1 MRRPALRTAWAF
13 AVGVLLARFLPPPPS
28 ILLIPSVLLVSLCV
42 LLRKFGRSEG
52 PSGTFLFCA
61 LFVSLGALRYV
72 TSLYLPPDHI
82 GSSRYFGLK
91 VALRG
96 KVKESSTTEWGWT
109 RVVVDL
115 KEVNG
120 RRLKGKV
127 LTFAR
132 KGPPPPPG
140 SVVETYG
147 LLRRPKVPRNPGEL
161 DSRATLERRGIYG
174 VVYTGSLKVVGR
186 GGGLPALR
194 SYIRR
199 ALEMDLPKLHSD
211 VLKGLVLGERAG
223 LPESLREAFARSG
236 TSHILAVS
244 GLHIGFIAALTFSLL
259 RILRVPRRVTVPVTL
274 GVLTFYAFL
283 VDLRPSVLR
292 AVVLAF
298 LVLSGTLLER
308 DADLLNGLGAAAL
321 VVLGFRPRD
330 LMDVSFQLS
339 FSAVAAIVLLYRPI
353 YATISNVL
361 KGKILGRI
369 SSLMAVSISAQL
381 GTAPVLAYHFG
392 RLSFVGPLVNLLV
405 VPMAGGIVALG
416 MLSILSYPIWPGLSS
431 AWNGANYLLI
441 SGLVASV
448 KVASSLPFSSV
459 RLPGPSLALLFGYAT
474 ALLSLS
480 PDTGWRPVLR
490 KVLFFSGLVS
500 LNFWAWGGLL
510 RPEGLEVHFL
520 DLGRGEASFL
530 RFPDGRTILVGRWDE
545 RGWGRTVS
553 PFLRHEGVEGLD
565 LVLATGDIGGLTSM
579 LKHLKARYIVS
590 LEEGL
595 AQKGGTLI
603 AGPGD
608 SLVGFGILVLGRG
621 TFRLSYG
628 GFSVLFVGDEKEG
641 RLLRWSR
648 KLRADLLSLGREG
661 ASPRLVGAVR
671 PKVIVTSGRCDRGLP
686 ARVLCLRR
694 TGAVS
699 IYVGKGKWKVSTML

>member
-1 MRRPALRTAWAF
+1 MRRPALRTASAF
-13 AVGVLLARFLPPPPS
+13 AVGVMLARFLSPPPS
-28 ILLIPSVLLVSLCV
+28 ILLISSVLLVLLCI

-52 PSGTFLFCA
+52 PSGTVLFFV
-61 LFVSLGALRYV
+61 LFVSSGALRYV
-72 TSLYLPPDHI
+72 TSLRLPPDHI
-82 GSSRYFGLK
+82 GSSRYFGLE

-96 KVKESSTTEWGWT
+96 KVTESSTTEGGWT
-109 RVVVDL
+109 RVEVDL
-115 KEVNG
+115 KEVDG

-127 LTFAR
+127 LILAR

-140 SVVETYG
+140 SLVEAYG
-147 LLRRPKVPRNPGEL
+147 LLRRPRVPRNPGEP
-161 DSRATLERRGIYG
+161 DTRATLERRGIYG
-174 VVYTGSLKVVGR
+174 VVYTGSLEVVGR

-199 ALEMDLPKLHSD
+199 ALEVDLPELHSC
-211 VLKGLVLGERAG
+211 VLKGLVLGERVG
-223 LPESLREAFARSG
+223 LPGWLRETFARSG

-244 GLHIGFIAALTFSLL
+244 GLHVGFIAALIFFLL
-259 RILRVPRRVTVPVTL
+259 RTLRVPRRVTVPVTL

-292 AVVLAF
+292 AVVLAS

-308 DADLLNGLGAAAL
+308 DSDLLNGLGAAAL

-330 LMDVSFQLS
+330 LMDTSFQLS
-339 FSAVAAIVLLYRPI
+339 FSAVAAIALLYRPI
-353 YATISNVL
+353 YAAISKVL
-361 KGKILGRI
+361 KGKILGRV

-392 RLSFVGPLVNLLV
+392 RLSLVGPLVNLLA
-405 VPMAGGIVALG
+405 VPMAGGTVALG
-416 MLSILSYPIWPGLSS
+416 MLSALSYPIWPGLSS

-448 KVASSLPFSSV
+448 KLASSLPLSSV
-459 RLPGPSLALLFGYAT
+459 RLPSPSPSLLFGYAA

-490 KVLFFSGLVS
+490 KVLLFSGLVS
-500 LNFWAWGGLL
+500 LNIWAWGGLS
-510 RPEGLEVHFL
+510 RPKGLEVHFL
-520 DLGRGEASFL
+520 DLGKGEASFVRL
-530 RFPDGRTILVGRWDE
+530 PDGRNLLVGRWDE
-545 RGWGRTVS
+545 RRWRRVVS
-553 PFLRHEGVEGLD
+553 PFLRHKGVEGLD
-565 LVLATGDIGGLTSM
+565 LVVATGDIGGPVR
-579 LKHLKARYIVS
+579 KHFKVGYIVS
-590 LEEGL
+590 LEENRR
-595 AQKGGTLI
+595 GGTSI
-603 AGPGD
+603 ASPGD

-621 TFRLSYG
+621 SFKLSYR
-628 GFSVLFVGDEKEG
+628 GFSVLFVGDDEEG
-641 RLLRWSR
+641 HLLRWGR
-648 KLRADLLSLGREG
+648 RLRADLLRLGRKG

-671 PKVIVTSGRCDRGLP
+671 PRVIVTSGRCGGGLQ

-699 IYVGKGKWKVSTML
+699 IYVGKGRWKVNTML